1 MAGGENLLSNG
12 ARESMSDNEILD
24 LVQRWAAAE
33 LGEDADSLEQ
43 LLTDDFTGIGP
54 LGFVLTRQQWVGR
67 YRGGGDVKNSAFE
80 VLEPQVK
87 VYGDAALV
95 VGVQKQETTYQDHD
109 LGGQF
114 RLGLVA
120 AKQDGRWLVAGI
132 QLSGP
137 LGPPPATPPNFKQ
150 QG

>member
-1 MAGGENLLSNG
+1 
-12 ARESMSDNEILD
+12 MSEQEVLD
-24 LVQRWAAAE
+24 LVQRWSAAE
-33 LGEDADSLEQ
+33 LKGDADGLAE
-43 LLTDDFTGIGP
+43 LLAEDFTGIGP
-54 LGFVLTRQQWVGR
+54 LGFVLAKQQWVGR
-67 YRGGGDVKNSAFE
+67 YREGGEVRNSAFE
-80 VLEPQVK
+80 ILEPQVK
-87 VYGDAALV
+87 LYGDAALV

-120 AKQDGRWLVAGI
+120 AKQDGRWLVSGV

-137 LGPPPATPPNFKQ
+137 LGPPPATPPNFKK